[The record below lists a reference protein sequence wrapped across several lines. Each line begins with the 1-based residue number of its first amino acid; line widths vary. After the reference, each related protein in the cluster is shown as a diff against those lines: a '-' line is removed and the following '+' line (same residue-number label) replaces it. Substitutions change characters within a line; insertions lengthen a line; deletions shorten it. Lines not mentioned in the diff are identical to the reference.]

1 MVKCKKKRHER
12 YVSCYAQ
19 THKSKQ
25 QTNLKTMTLLENHH
39 TSCNWISLGFME
51 RQCNKKFLQM
61 VSNEE
66 RMQVTSAK
74 TAFKTIVKTV
84 KKDTS

>member
-1 MVKCKKKRHER
+1 MQKKRHQR
-12 YVSCYAQ
+12 WHVSCYTQ

-25 QTNLKTMTLLENHH
+25 QTNLKTMILLENHH

-61 VSNEE
+61 VSSEE
-66 RMQVTSAK
+66 TMQVTSAK